1 MKSFISYIKEQREN
15 IIKSWYHP
23 DSGQEIVVDGKPSSG
38 NWGGLDSHSNHLFQN
53 HHLYGFDSIDR
64 IFTNAGHSP
73 EIAKELVGR
82 IKTHHETNGGYVDW
96 HDPLVHAMHKNGWVR
111 VVKGND
117 WDTDKAHLYV
127 GSHDQSLNRRAAK
140 HLQNDGVT
148 KMVSL
153 STYKGKDLN
162 DKNSFDPP
170 ARAKFED
177 YEI

>member
-1 MKSFISYIKEQREN
+1 MV
-15 IIKSWYHP
+15 P
-23 DSGQEIVVDGKPSSG
+23 
-38 NWGGLDSHSNHLFQN
+38 GLSQFQN